1 MPAYEYQHCD
11 NKELV
16 VRRIDEKEKTPKCK
30 TCKKPMVR
38 VFGVAAVTF
47 KGNGWGKD
55 A

>member
-16 VRRIDEKEKTPKCK
+16 VRGINDKEKAPKCK
-30 TCKKPMVR
+30 TCKKLMVR
-38 VFGVAAVTF
+38 VFGIAAVTF
-47 KGNGWGKD
+47 KGTGWGKD